1 MVLGVSHLG
10 CWVVGKRQVKLSC
23 RLLLWEEVGF
33 FVCVYVRKFA
43 SLSSLSV
50 FGSVVVGNLC
60 LVSAYIYL

>member
-1 MVLGVSHLG
+1 MLGSGKTAGEVVVSSTSLEG
-10 CWVVGKRQVKLSC
+10 SGV
-23 RLLLWEEVGF
+23 F